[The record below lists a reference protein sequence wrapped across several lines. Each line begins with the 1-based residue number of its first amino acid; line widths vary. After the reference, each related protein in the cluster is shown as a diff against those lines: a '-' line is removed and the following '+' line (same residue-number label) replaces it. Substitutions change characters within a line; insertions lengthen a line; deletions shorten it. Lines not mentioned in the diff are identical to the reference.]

1 MPSVVLRLFPPIKK
15 RPGQKTD
22 RDDRNLGFGMERKGA
37 EKRSGGLMIRYTT
50 ATMGSG
56 GVRASLSFSKP
67 RYSLA
72 FFSTIPR
79 ETRF

>member
-1 MPSVVLRLFPPIKK
+1 MPSIVLRLFSPTKK

-22 RDDRNLGFGMERKGA
+22 RDDRNFGFGMERKGS
-37 EKRSGGLMIRYTT
+37 ENRSGGLTNCYTT

-56 GVRASLSFSKP
+56 GVKASLSFSNP